1 VKIRKIHPVLTTDP
15 SRYDDLETD
24 RTPTKKWKQIMSFT
38 TFSGPVRSLAGFVEP
53 VTYIFATDVD
63 AGAVNI
69 SATGNYIVLSAADGG
84 PTGNVDLILPQVES
98 GAFSLAY
105 GQNQPA
111 DARYNG
117 AKGSVY
123 NYGSFTVVVKG
134 YDGQLVNGASAGV
147 DCATGTAVQWGGN
160 GNQAAPWGAI
170 ISSFAPND

>member
-1 VKIRKIHPVLTTDP
+1 
-15 SRYDDLETD
+15 
-24 RTPTKKWKQIMSFT
+24 MAFT
-38 TFSGPVRSLAGFVEP
+38 TFTGPVRSLNGFMEP
-53 VTYIFATDVD
+53 VTYIFATDVVD
-63 AGAVNI
+63 SEVNI

-84 PTGNVDLILPQVES
+84 PTGNVTLVLPQVES

-123 NYGSFTVVVKG
+123 NYGSYIAVVKG
-134 YDGQLVNGASAGV
+134 YDGQLVNGAPYGV
-147 DCATGTAVQWGGN
+147 QCATGTAVQWGGN